1 MSSSLLQ
8 ILEAQARY
16 AGASKGKS
24 FPFIHCWL
32 VLRHTEKFA
41 SVDKRPSKSKELHVS
56 VPSQQGDVDQSPGKK
71 ARPPGRKQ
79 SKEKQRKGEGGDDYK
94 DMMGNLMVMKAEEV
108 ELKRERWEKDLLI
121 EQRKLDIK
129 DRCEQRKLDIEDRRV
144 QCEQQRLQWEQE
156 QKIMFCDM
164 SNMDEHQ
171 KAYILAKRAQFAKA
185 ASSSVDT
192 ASVGD
197 AASSQ

>member
-1 MSSSLLQ
+1 
-8 ILEAQARY
+8 
-16 AGASKGKS
+16 
-24 FPFIHCWL
+24 
-32 VLRHTEKFA
+32 
-41 SVDKRPSKSKELHVS
+41 
-56 VPSQQGDVDQSPGKK
+56 
-71 ARPPGRKQ
+71 
-79 SKEKQRKGEGGDDYK
+79 
-94 DMMGNLMVMKAEEV
+94 MVMKAEEV

-129 DRCEQRKLDIEDRRV
+129 DRCEQRKLDIEDQRV
-144 QCEQQRLQWEQE
+144 QCEQQGLQLEQE

-171 KAYILAKRAQFAKA
+171 KAYILAKRARFAKS

>member
-56 VPSQQGDVDQSPGKK
+56 VPSQQGDVNQSPGKK

-79 SKEKQRKGEGGDDYK
+79 SKEKHKKGEGGDDYK

-108 ELKRERWEKDLLI
+108 ELKRERWAKDLLI
-121 EQRKLDIK
+121 EQRKLDI
-129 DRCEQRKLDIEDRRV
+129 EDR
-144 QCEQQRLQWEQE
+144 RLQWEQE

-171 KAYILAKRAQFAKA
+171 KAYILAKRAQFAQA